1 MREEIQKRNRAFLAT
16 KKALRPFEPT
26 AQPRLLVV
34 SCSCPEL
41 NGIAEEAL
49 GLSPGEA
56 FFIRVAGAWGG
67 RRGDELLRSVAVAL
81 EYIDFP
87 TILVLG
93 HEPCRCLEASTLQAR
108 RVLAPLAGDD
118 DSVEGSVKD
127 LGGWPALPSE
137 AVAETVRRL
146 RPLASAARGG
156 EIWGAMMDLPSGRV
170 RFLEADVEK
179 PEEAREEA
187 QAPAEIKVKVEPDDQ
202 SPGTDTDH
210 PPMLQLPEILLPEI
224 PDVPVL
230 APDPG
235 PKEIPQKPREF
246 AYGHVPGSG
255 PVSLFAMPA
264 ESGPPSAK
272 QTPATPPAKNKAPK
286 PGPRQAQAV
295 RGDAKTHPSLL
306 QKPDVPESV
315 KDGQTRTLDLL
326 SVVPYI
332 KKVIWQNL
340 PFEHIQSMRRDVR
353 AAIDSGRSSGDIV
366 KTFVAGLAPLGQKR
380 QLIRNELN
388 FLSDVLA
395 GAEEEFVS
403 SIMEGLLD

>member
-1 MREEIQKRNRAFLAT
+1 MREEIQERNRAFLARR
-16 KKALRPFEPT
+16 KVLRPPEP
-26 AQPRLLVV
+26 AARPRLLVV

-49 GLSPGEA
+49 GLLPGEA

-67 RRGDELLRSVAVAL
+67 RQGEELLRSVAVAL
-81 EYIDFP
+81 EYLDFP

-118 DSVEGSVKD
+118 DSAEGSKN
-127 LGGWPALPSE
+127 LGGWPAVPSE

-146 RPLASAARGG
+146 RPVASGARGG
-156 EIWGAMMDLPSGRV
+156 EIFAAMMELPSGRV

-179 PEEAREEA
+179 TKEA
-187 QAPAEIKVKVEPDDQ
+187 QAPAEIKVEVEPDHK
-202 SPGTDTDH
+202 SPGIDTDL
-210 PPMLQLPEILLPEI
+210 PPLPQLPEIPLPEI

-230 APDPG
+230 SPDPG
-235 PKEIPQKPREF
+235 PAKSPQKPREF

-255 PVSLFAMPA
+255 PVSLYAMPA
-264 ESGPPSAK
+264 ESGPSSTKQAPS
-272 QTPATPPAKNKAPK
+272 TPPTEQKAQKPGQRQEKVVQGGAGANPTSPQNPLVPEGAKN
-286 PGPRQAQAV
+286 
-295 RGDAKTHPSLL
+295 
-306 QKPDVPESV
+306 
-315 KDGQTRTLDLL
+315 GQVRTLDMLA
-326 SVVPYI
+326 VVPYL

-340 PFEHIQSMRRDVR
+340 PFEHIQSLRRDVR

-380 QLIRNELN
+380 QLIRNEVN
-388 FLSDVLA
+388 YLSDVLT

>member
-16 KKALRPFEPT
+16 RKALRPFEPA
-26 AQPRLLVV
+26 AQPRLLIV

-49 GLSPGEA
+49 GLLPGEA

-67 RRGDELLRSVAVAL
+67 RQGDELLRSVAVAL
-81 EYIDFP
+81 EYLDFP

-108 RVLAPLAGDD
+108 RVLAALAGDVEG
-118 DSVEGSVKD
+118 VEGSVKNQ
-127 LGGWPALPSE
+127 GGWPAVPSE

-156 EIWGAMMDLPSGRV
+156 EILGAMMELPSGRV
-170 RFLEADVEK
+170 RFLDAYVENPK
-179 PEEAREEA
+179 EV
-187 QAPAEIKVKVEPDDQ
+187 QAPAENKVEVEPDHK
-202 SPGTDTDH
+202 SLGTDTDL
-210 PPMLQLPEILLPEI
+210 PPLPQLPEIPLPEI

-235 PKEIPQKPREF
+235 PTKSPQKPREF

-255 PVSLFAMPA
+255 PVSLFAMTV

-272 QTPATPPAKNKAPK
+272 QTPATSPEENKASK
-286 PGPRQAQAV
+286 PGPRQAQVV
-295 RGDAKTHPSLL
+295 RGEAKTHLSPPKKS
-306 QKPDVPESV
+306 PVPESA

-326 SVVPYI
+326 SVVPYL

-353 AAIDSGRSSGDIV
+353 ATIDSGRSSGDIV

-388 FLSDVLA
+388 FLSDVLT
-395 GAEEEFVS
+395 GAEEEFAS